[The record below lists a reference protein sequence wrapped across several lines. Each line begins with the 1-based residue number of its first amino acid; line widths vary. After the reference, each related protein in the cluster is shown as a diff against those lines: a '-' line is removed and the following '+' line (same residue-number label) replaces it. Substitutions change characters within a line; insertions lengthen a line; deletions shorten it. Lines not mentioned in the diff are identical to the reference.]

1 MAVSPKRADVD
12 LGRFAERVLFRT
24 RSGTGVAVYEHAD
37 GSLSFLPRSED
48 VAVTRTVRKTV
59 SFIRRCASCGVAVTT
74 CTTAEGTRVSTPCLC
89 SDEREWR
96 AAAERGPRPF
106 ASPETDV
113 DTFAAEVVEVLTRD
127 EPFVLYGMVRGFV
140 KRYWPMMGR
149 DPEPRL
155 WARFYRRAC

>member
-1 MAVSPKRADVD
+1 MAGQSNRPAIG

-37 GSLSFLPRSED
+37 GSMSFVPRPED
-48 VAVTRTVRKTV
+48 VAVTRTVRRTL
-59 SFIRRCASCGVAVTT
+59 SFIRRCGACGVSVTT
-74 CTTAEGTRVSTPCLC
+74 CTTIGGARVSTPCLC
-89 SDEREWR
+89 SEEREWR
-96 AAAERGPRPF
+96 AAVERGRAPF

-127 EPFVLYGMVRGFV
+127 DSFVLFGSVRGFV

-149 DPEPRL
+149 APEPKL